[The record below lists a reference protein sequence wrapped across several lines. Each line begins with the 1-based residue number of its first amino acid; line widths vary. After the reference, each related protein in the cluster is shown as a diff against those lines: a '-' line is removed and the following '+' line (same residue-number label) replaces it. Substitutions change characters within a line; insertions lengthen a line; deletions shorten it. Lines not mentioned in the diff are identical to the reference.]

1 MYQKVQ
7 KRDLVEADIVPLLS
21 IVKNKVHAV
30 SLRNFKE
37 SKTKVEFEK
46 Q

>member
-7 KRDLVEADIVPLLS
+7 KRDLVEVDIVPLS